1 MTKDHAVDIALLHLR
16 DAHEFAPLLASYA
29 QALKRGAPRRPD
41 DFYAEHLLKLWGPG
55 STEIWSAS

>member
-1 MTKDHAVDIALLHLR
+1 MTQDHAVDIALLHLR

-41 DFYAEHLLKLWGPG
+41 DFMPSTCFRIAPLKRWGQG
-55 STEIWSAS
+55 